1 MTKYRVEEIYG
12 DTVVVSGDVVETD
25 PRKAAETLAG
35 QSLSPGFL
43 QDHWFRVVDEER
55 STVYGYS
62 MVGPDQRPD
71 LLAWNESA
79 DFGPPIRGKVHGAEL
94 ADEQDHFYNCPSCR
108 QRVDMRD
115 LRQVFWHEEPG
126 HAPMKPEPE
135 AKVIEFPKRK

>member
-1 MTKYRVEEIYG
+1 
-12 DTVVVSGDVVETD
+12 
-25 PRKAAETLAG
+25 
-35 QSLSPGFL
+35 
-43 QDHWFRVVDEER
+43 
-55 STVYGYS
+55 